1 MNRPVMNSKVI
12 EAWID
17 GGAAKN
23 HKGTLTALDTGEL
36 YSYNLKIGHR
46 TKAGVCVL
54 CEYNA
59 RTGSFRSQTT
69 STHVGLA
76 KRLITRSGGLVMHPR
91 VWDTSPL
98 REEVIPF

>member
-1 MNRPVMNSKVI
+1 MKKLSNSQVI

-17 GGAAKN
+17 GDAAKN
-23 HKGTLTALDTGEL
+23 HKGTLMSLATGEL

-46 TKAGVCVL
+46 TKGGVCVL

-98 REEVIPF
+98 REEEIPF